1 MARLIYTAITSLD
14 GYVADADGHFG
25 WSAPDEEVHPFVNE
39 FHGPTPFPQRCRPP
53 ALRVET

>member
-1 MARLIYTAITSLD
+1 VARLIYTAITSLD

-39 FHGPTPFPQRCRPP
+39 FHGPTPFPQRCCPP
-53 ALRVET
+53 ALPG